1 MTLHACAKTMCSQS
15 KTCTSAQR
23 AGCSRDRSCS
33 EPGEVNEIALRPH
46 IAEKALH
53 TSSSDGSLPTSE
65 HPHAIPSSQRSLD
78 LPDADPEKGNPYL
91 DHCVL
96 KFSGSNCPGCT
107 GEITKVLESTASVS
121 NLRMNQVLLQAEF
134 DHDSTKGSRE
144 SLLRSIQKRTGRQCE
159 FIEDKLRDL
168 EVNVMDISTK
178 LTRSMLPTGVQS
190 IRRLSKTT
198 FVLRY
203 DPKSTGA
210 RSVLKALSMAM
221 NCAVCLAPPKSDK
234 GLPAELR
241 KAACL
246 TFLSSTLTLPILI
259 LAWAPL
265 PKHEKTYQSISL
277 VLATIIQIVVAGP
290 FYPRA
295 LRSLF
300 LSRAIDVD
308 LLVVLSTSIAY
319 GFSVASFIGQV
330 MNIQLALGVYFETC
344 ALLITLI
351 MMGRLVGDL
360 ACHRAIKSTSIK
372 SPSQYFATLVN
383 GSDLPLTKEAEIDT
397 RLLHYGDIIQ
407 VRPSCSVV
415 TDGLIVSG
423 ASEFDESV
431 MTGETRLV
439 AKVVGSTV
447 IAGAINCGDTVL
459 VQVTRLPGENAL
471 DEIARAV
478 EGVMLSKPRTQ
489 QLADRVATWIV
500 PAAATLALV
509 TLITW
514 LVVGEFVEH
523 LSAERAILKAVPYA
537 ISVLVVSCPC
547 AIGMAVPIVL
557 MVGGAVGKH
566 HGVVFRTAEA
576 MMLARRATRV
586 VFDSTGT
593 LTERSLSFVTAN
605 YLTEDINLANS
616 LVLGLTRLSEHPV
629 SAAVARHVESKRDI
643 GPASVTNCTTVVGKG
658 VEALWN
664 GKLVRIGNAQ
674 WLGAEAL
681 PGVQTLLSRN
691 LTVLCVSVQGQILAA
706 FGLQTHLRDD
716 ARPVVACLRSRGIE
730 VSIVSGNETGAVHR
744 VAVDLGIPVAN
755 VLTRC
760 TPIEKQQYVKR
771 LMQPPHNSSNK
782 DINND
787 NVVIFC
793 GDGINDEAALAQASI
808 GLRIG
813 KGNNNATIQT
823 AANAFLTG
831 SSLTGLLTLIE
842 LSRHCHRQIMLNF
855 TWAAIYNVFAI
866 LLASGAF
873 VRFRLPP
880 EYAGL
885 GEAVSILPVILM
897 PMYLWRR
904 DFSWM

>member
-1 MTLHACAKTMCSQS
+1 MTICSQS
-15 KTCTSAQR
+15 KTCTVVSKAD
-23 AGCSRDRSCS
+23 CSGDRCYS
-33 EPGEVNEIALRPH
+33 EPGEGDEIALGPH
-46 IAEKALH
+46 IEEKTLH
-53 TSSSDGSLPTSE
+53 PSSNDGSLPNSE
-65 HPHAIPSSQRSLD
+65 RLHDIPSSQQSLD
-78 LPDADPEKGNPYL
+78 CPDADPEKGNPHL

-107 GEITKVLESTASVS
+107 GEITKALESTASVS
-121 NLRMNQVLLQAEF
+121 NLRMNQVLLQADF
-134 DHDSTKGSRE
+134 DHDSAKGSKA

-159 FIEDKLRDL
+159 FVENKLRDL
-168 EVNVMDISTK
+168 EVNVLDNSTK
-178 LTRSMLPTGVQS
+178 LTKSMLPTGVQS
-190 IRRLSKTT
+190 IRRLSKDTYAI
-198 FVLRY
+198 RY
-203 DPKSTGA
+203 DAKTLRA
-210 RSVLKALSMAM
+210 RNLLKAMSIAM

-241 KAACL
+241 KAAYL
-246 TFLSSTLTLPILI
+246 TCLSSILTLPILI

-265 PKHEKTYQSISL
+265 PEHEKIYQSISL
-277 VLATIIQIVVAGP
+277 VLATIIQVVVAGP

-295 LRSLF
+295 LRGLF
-300 LSRAIDVD
+300 LSRVIEVD

-351 MMGRLVGDL
+351 MVGRLIGDL
-360 ACHRAIKSTSIK
+360 ACHRAIRSTSVK
-372 SPSQYFATLVN
+372 SLRQKFTTLVN

-407 VRPSCSVV
+407 VRPGCSVV
-415 TDGLIVSG
+415 TDGTIVSG

-439 AKVVGSTV
+439 TKFMGSTV
-447 IAGAINCGDTVL
+447 IAGAINCGGTAL

-471 DEIARAV
+471 DEIARVV
-478 EGVMLSKPRTQ
+478 EEVMHSKPRTQ
-489 QLADRVATWIV
+489 QVADRIATWIV
-500 PAAATLALV
+500 PGAATLALL

-514 LVVGEFVEH
+514 FVVGEFVEH

-566 HGVVFRTAEA
+566 HGVIFRTAEA
-576 MMLARRATRV
+576 MMLARRATHV

-605 YLTEDINLANS
+605 YLKEDINLANS
-616 LVLGLTRLSEHPV
+616 LVLGLTRLSQHPV
-629 SAAVARHVESKRDI
+629 SAAVARQVESKGHI
-643 GPASVTNCTTVVGKG
+643 EPASVTNCKTVVGKG

-681 PGVQTLLSRN
+681 PEVQTLLSRN
-691 LTVLCVSVQGQILAA
+691 LTVLCVSVQGQTLAS
-706 FGLQTHLRDD
+706 FGLQTHLRYD
-716 ARPVVACLRSRGIE
+716 ARPVVARLRSRGIE
-730 VSIVSGNETGAVHR
+730 VSIVSGNETGAVHQ

-760 TPIEKQQYVKR
+760 TPIEKQQYVKK
-771 LMQPPHNSSNK
+771 LMQPAYNSSNNK
-782 DINND
+782 NNSNE
-787 NVVIFC
+787 NVIIFC

-808 GLRIG
+808 GLRLG
-813 KGNNNATIQT
+813 KGNNNNNAMIQT

-842 LSRHCHRQIMLNF
+842 LSRHCHRQIMFNF
-855 TWAAIYNVFAI
+855 TWAAIYNIFAI

-897 PMYLWRR
+897 PMHLWRR
-904 DFSWM
+904 DFSWR